1 MLTLDIDFRNNVSSI
16 GLWMALWKELKKQD
30 PQDITSPPKVVLIQ
44 YRNKIHKKI

>member
-30 PQDITSPPKVVLIQ
+30 PQDITSPPKVVKIQ
-44 YRNKIHKKI
+44 YPNNTHTNL